1 MREVLTDR
9 SPAAL
14 AAAVR
19 RNLHEF
25 DRYSACSANAEWFEA
40 GGFFRWR
47 TPVPHAWCNGVI
59 CTGAPGPDAAT
70 LARGAIEYFRPTG
83 TPAFTWW
90 LASGAR
96 PEDWSPILRACGYGY
111 DEQTPG
117 MAVDLDEVPE
127 PRPAGVEIRPV
138 TDGEELKVWA
148 RTFATGFEVP
158 DSFAGP
164 LHELYDSLRGA
175 GSPLRHYVA
184 FLGGEP
190 VATSSLFLGAG
201 VAGIYD
207 VATLRASRGKGLGSA
222 VTATPLLEARAEG
235 YRVGILQSSAMGLP
249 VYERLGFRTVCA
261 MEHFFWKEEPAG
273 PTSLTSP
280 SRG

>member
-1 MREVLTDR
+1 MREIQTDL

-19 RNLHEF
+19 RNLFEF
-25 DRYSACSANAEWFEA
+25 DRYSACSANAEWFES

-59 CTGAPGPDAAT
+59 CSGAPGADAPT
-70 LARGAIEYFRPTG
+70 LARGAVGYFRSAG

-96 PEDWSPILRACGYGY
+96 AEDWSPILRPCGFEY
-111 DEQTPG
+111 DQQTPG
-117 MAVDLDEVPE
+117 MALDLGELQEPPHVP
-127 PRPAGVEIRPV
+127 VEIRPV
-138 TDGEELKVWA
+138 VGAEDLKVWA
-148 RTFATGFEVP
+148 RIFAAGFEVP

-184 FLGGEP
+184 FLDGEP

-207 VATLRASRGKGLGSA
+207 VATLRAARGKGIGSA
-222 VTATPLLEARAEG
+222 VTAAPLLEARSG
-235 YRVGILQSSAMGLP
+235 GCRIGILQASQLGVP

-261 MEHFFWKEEPAG
+261 MECFVWKVKPAEAA
-273 PTSLTSP
+273 PAD
-280 SRG
+280 